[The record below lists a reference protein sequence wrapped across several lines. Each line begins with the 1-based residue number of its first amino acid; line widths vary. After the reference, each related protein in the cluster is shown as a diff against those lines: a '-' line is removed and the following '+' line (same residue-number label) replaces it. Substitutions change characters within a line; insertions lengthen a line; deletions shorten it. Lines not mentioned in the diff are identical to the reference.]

1 MDDIRRVRRVARR
14 QLHTSLRLA
23 AVYIA
28 PDGTRRPGEIGVRL
42 HGRTEPVGEVR
53 ALGFAERLED
63 VTRAIFWL
71 EEVTPERGAT
81 ISLLPGEAY
90 EVEAIGPTDD
100 QTVTAEVARL
110 SQRQAEGLPVPA
122 EPT

>member
-1 MDDIRRVRRVARR
+1 MNDIRQVRRVARR
-14 QLHTSLRLA
+14 QLHEALRLA

-28 PDGTRRPGEIGVRL
+28 PDGTPSPTVIGVRL
-42 HGRTEPVGEVR
+42 HGRTEPVGEIR
-53 ALGFAERLED
+53 AQGFAERLED

-71 EEVTPERGAT
+71 EEVTPERGAI

-110 SQRQAEGLPVPA
+110 SKNQTEGLPVPA
-122 EPT
+122 EPL